1 MITHFVQLAYVAR
14 SLTEKC
20 EQLHRAFDIG
30 PFLVARRVR
39 LVNHRLWGRPA
50 EDIEISIALA
60 QSGELNFE
68 VMQLDSTGPNAMTVM
83 FQGGQEG
90 IQHIACFC
98 PDVAAERDRLARL
111 GYPPVSE
118 FQFGDGIDIC
128 FSDTRGL
135 LGHMV
140 ELYQDHPDLR
150 ELYARV
156 RRLREGW
163 NGRELLIDL

>member
-1 MITHFVQLAYVAR
+1 MTTHFVQLAYVAR

-20 EQLHRAFDIG
+20 TQLHQAFDIG
-30 PFLVARRVR
+30 PWLVARDIE
-39 LVNHRLWGRPA
+39 LVNHKLWGRPA
-50 EDIEISIALA
+50 DNFTIDAAFA
-60 QSGELNFE
+60 QSGELNIE
-68 VMQLDSTGPNAMTVM
+68 VIELKSTGPNAMTVM
-83 FQGGQEG
+83 FQGQQEG
-90 IQHIACFC
+90 LQHIACFC

-118 FQFGDGIDIC
+118 FQFGGGIDIC

-135 LGHMV
+135 LGHMM
-140 ELYQDHPDLR
+140 ELYQDDPALR

-163 NGRELLIDL
+163 NGRDLFIDL